1 MICVTEAKITEL
13 ILLFLFLDTKIIQ
26 ARAAFMLIG
35 FEALSSTF
43 FWKNVRACQ
52 FKVHLATQA
61 VDVGCTSI

>member
-35 FEALSSTF
+35 FEVLSSTF
-43 FWKNVRACQ
+43 FGKMFELVNL
-52 FKVHLATQA
+52 K
-61 VDVGCTSI
+61 SI